1 MSEQTASNQLEI
13 AHTVRDALRKVR
25 RGAVDGAINPDQM
38 QALAKNTTDQF
49 ARTLLSI
56 KNPTQLKP
64 EDRDRQ
70 VESHLE
76 ALNHYVKGLIPQQV
90 GNEKLLNTGQKLDQN
105 SLLLMLSVLTKKSYL
120 DKNLGVDDN
129 QIIVP
134 LSTGAT
140 MLAITAYLHELPI
153 YFAAVSGDYAKTFI
167 PPLDTNRGTII
178 IDDVVGRQV
187 NKIAKDLKDQGHT
200 QIKTTGLI

>member
-120 DKNLGVDDN
+120 DKNLGV
-129 QIIVP
+129 
-134 LSTGAT
+134 
-140 MLAITAYLHELPI
+140 
-153 YFAAVSGDYAKTFI
+153 
-167 PPLDTNRGTII
+167 
-178 IDDVVGRQV
+178 
-187 NKIAKDLKDQGHT
+187 
-200 QIKTTGLI
+200 